1 MAVGRIVIGEFQ
13 DEDEA
18 SRFAAHYAD
27 NASTIFTEAKVLLSM
42 RTTDTSVMTIS
53 VYDDDDAADRANGLR
68 EQDISQWQLRDVTLL
83 CGTLDLMHIKT

>member
-42 RTTDTSVMTIS
+42 RTTDTSVMPSI
-53 VYDDDDAADRANGLR
+53 
-68 EQDISQWQLRDVTLL
+68 
-83 CGTLDLMHIKT
+83 

>member
-1 MAVGRIVIGEFQ
+1 MAVERTVIGKFQ

-42 RTTDTSVMTIS
+42 RTTNNSVMTIS
-53 VYDDDDAADRANGLR
+53 VYDDDDAADRANSLR
-68 EQDISQWQLRDVTLL
+68 EQDIS
-83 CGTLDLMHIKT
+83 

>member
-27 NASTIFTEAKVLLSM
+27 KAP
-42 RTTDTSVMTIS
+42 RSV
-53 VYDDDDAADRANGLR
+53 VHGP
-68 EQDISQWQLRDVTLL
+68 
-83 CGTLDLMHIKT
+83 

>member
-1 MAVGRIVIGEFQ
+1 MTVGRIVIGEFQ

-18 SRFAAHYAD
+18 SRFTAHYAD
-27 NASTIFTEAKVLLSM
+27 NTSTILTEVKVLLSM

-68 EQDISQWQLRDVTLL
+68 EQDISQWHLRDVTLL
-83 CGTLDLMHIKT
+83 RGTLDLMHIKT

>member
-13 DEDEA
+13 EEDEA

-42 RTTDTSVMTIS
+42 LKIDSSVMTIS
-53 VYDDDDAADRANGLR
+53 VYGDDDAADRASDLR

-83 CGTLDLMHIKT
+83 PGTLDLMHIET

>member
-13 DEDEA
+13 NEDEA

-42 RTTDTSVMTIS
+42 LKIDSSVMTIS
-53 VYDDDDAADRANGLR
+53 VYGDDDAADRASDLR

-83 CGTLDLMHIKT
+83 PGTLDLMHIET